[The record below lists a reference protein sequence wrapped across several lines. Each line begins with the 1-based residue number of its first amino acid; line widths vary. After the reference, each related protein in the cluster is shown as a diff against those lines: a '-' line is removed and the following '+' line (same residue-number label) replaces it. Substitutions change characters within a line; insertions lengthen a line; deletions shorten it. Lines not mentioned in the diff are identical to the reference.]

1 MFQVECSYWLTTMK
15 RSRLSIYQA
24 IFYLHCGRPIIGFR
38 LFKPTLI
45 HMKTLVMGE
54 TCESAQFR
62 VNERRL
68 SASKWPDRLKR
79 ERERRHRCNRCSI
92 LKGRNL
98 ISFFWLVFLIPS
110 LLRTSRNLL
119 LITYWSWSHYNKPFV
134 ELQLSAGLTSQLSAM
149 ESMRRRM
156 NQS

>member
-15 RSRLSIYQA
+15 RSRLNIYQA

-62 VNERRL
+62 VNEDAL
-68 SASKWPDRLKR
+68 CLEKWPDRLKR
-79 ERERRHRCNRCSI
+79 ENDAIDATVAQFS
-92 LKGRNL
+92 K
-98 ISFFWLVFLIPS
+98 
-110 LLRTSRNLL
+110 
-119 LITYWSWSHYNKPFV
+119 V
-134 ELQLSAGLTSQLSAM
+134 ET
-149 ESMRRRM
+149 
-156 NQS
+156 